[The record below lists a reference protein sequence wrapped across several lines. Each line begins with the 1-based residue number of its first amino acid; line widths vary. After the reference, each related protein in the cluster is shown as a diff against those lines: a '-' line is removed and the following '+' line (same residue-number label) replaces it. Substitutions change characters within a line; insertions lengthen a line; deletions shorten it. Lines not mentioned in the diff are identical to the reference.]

1 MPQSNAAPSSSAH
14 SDAVPSV
21 GIRIVHDA
29 AEQAER
35 HSEPLAPARDKA
47 RAKRN
52 ARDRLVPVFKAIAS
66 IQAKQIGTGSH
77 VHPGSLGSVGGFAF
91 VHRSLLPKQHALQE
105 PRCFKIESK
114 SCLEGNFGQSQL
126 ASRSSEAVHGQ
137 RSEIA
142 KSRSK
147 QIAVKSSKPDPL
159 GSLPVC
165 PKSGRSGGNVRGRA
179 FVILNTVQRVSNSV
193 SKSGTLKGFMS
204 HKIAKCSPAT
214 CLNTRPDS

>member
-1 MPQSNAAPSSSAH
+1 MMPPSKQNDILSH
-14 SDAVPSV
+14 LRQL
-21 GIRIVHDA
+21 GI
-29 AEQAER
+29 
-35 HSEPLAPARDKA
+35 K
-47 RAKRN
+47 
-52 ARDRLVPVFKAIAS
+52 LVPNETPVIAWRPCS
-66 IQAKQIGTGSH
+66 K
-77 VHPGSLGSVGGFAF
+77 PSLASRQNRLALDHMCTLGALVPPEGFAF